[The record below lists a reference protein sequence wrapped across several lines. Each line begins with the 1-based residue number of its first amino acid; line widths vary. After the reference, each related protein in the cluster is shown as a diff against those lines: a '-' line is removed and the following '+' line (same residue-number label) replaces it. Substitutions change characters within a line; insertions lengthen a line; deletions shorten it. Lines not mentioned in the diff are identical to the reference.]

1 MQYIYVSMI
10 KDALLASQQVLSLL
24 SKEKLLFNTK
34 TIHLLNY
41 KLTSYLL

>member
-10 KDALLASQQVLSLL
+10 KDALLTSQHALSLL
-24 SKEKLLFNTK
+24 EKSLYLSTK
-34 TIHLLNY
+34 TVHLLNY